1 MTDKDNQI
9 ISQQT
14 EQSQTPG
21 PIEGQQ
27 PDLAQMQAR
36 LEALQKER
44 DELLARLQRVSA
56 DYANYQKRV
65 PKQIAES
72 THWAQDG
79 ILRSLLPV
87 CDHLEMAIKQAG
99 ANASAESI
107 LNGIRIVYDQL
118 YAILRSYDVRPIK
131 AVDECFDPLFHEAM
145 MTRCEPSKAD
155 KIVLEECQK
164 GYTRGDRV
172 LRPSRV
178 VVNTLSEVGKS
189 GQEVQPSNQD
199 KSEQQKE

>member
-1 MTDKDNQI
+1 MTDKGNQKDNQT

-14 EQSQTPG
+14 EQAQTPG
-21 PIEGQQ
+21 PVEEQQ

-44 DELLARLQRVSA
+44 DELIARLQRVSA

-65 PKQIAES
+65 PRQIADS
-72 THWAQDG
+72 TNWAQEG
-79 ILRSLLPV
+79 ILKSLLPV

-99 ANASAESI
+99 ANTSAESI

-118 YAILRSYDVRPIK
+118 QSILRSYDVQPIK
-131 AVDECFDPLFHEAM
+131 AVDECFDPLIHEAM
-145 MTRCEPSKAD
+145 MTRSEPSKAD
-155 KIVLEECQK
+155 KIILEECQK

-178 VVNTLSEVGKS
+178 VVNTLCDVGQS
-189 GQEVQPSNQD
+189 GQEVQQSN
-199 KSEQQKE
+199 